1 MSQHVTTIHGLLPS
15 LLPKSLGMYG
25 LPTTFATQRHRSQ
38 DITRTC
44 QNQIDRFWSV
54 LVALNLQNWEL
65 AVYGCIIS
73 ILLDFSQSTSLKTLH
88 SNQNHCEVFLQLPGT
103 TFGSFTP
110 NFLILSAPVW
120 LPSAPETCKI
130 CYKPWQKAAFPLVKS
145 LVYRWSSHLYRYM
158 HD

>member
-1 MSQHVTTIHGLLPS
+1 MLQHVTTIHGLLPS

-25 LPTTFATQRHRSQ
+25 LPTTFATQRHRSE

-88 SNQNHCEVFLQLPGT
+88 SNQNHFEVFLQLPGT

-120 LPSAPETCKI
+120 ASVSSRNMQDLLQTLAKSCIPSGKI
-130 CYKPWQKAAFPLVKS
+130 PRL
-145 LVYRWSSHLYRYM
+145 
-158 HD
+158 